1 MEQTL
6 NPPARSTL
14 AITALAYVPAVLA
27 MMTVGVIVPF
37 IDTLKVDLATSAA
50 QLGLAIALFS
60 MPAAV
65 LATVGGGLIDA
76 YGIRR
81 SALFAAA
88 VCAVGSLLA
97 SQSHSL
103 LALDG
108 ALLVSGL
115 GFGAMCVVSPCLV
128 MAALADTAR
137 IRAMSFVSTF
147 APTGYAAGLLLA
159 VPFAAAGN
167 WRMALFV
174 HAALMAAAFMALFV
188 FAPALPVAPGPQQE
202 PLRLKLARLLA
213 IFREPR
219 ALLLAVAVALPNA
232 VSYGTSLSAPAYLA
246 RVNHLSIA
254 TSSASVASAKLAAV
268 IIGGFS
274 MGMLL
279 SRVTSPRLLFAA
291 MVALGLAAQ
300 ATLYLAAGGVAL
312 AILALMAWLFAF
324 GGMAGG
330 AMALL
335 PTVASGATRGGAAS
349 GLINQFISLASFAT
363 PSVWLSLRQGRHF
376 VLLAAVCLLL
386 SLAALSGAV
395 AAKRAP

>member
-1 MEQTL
+1 
-6 NPPARSTL
+6 
-14 AITALAYVPAVLA
+14 
-27 MMTVGVIVPF
+27 
-37 IDTLKVDLATSAA
+37 
-50 QLGLAIALFS
+50 
-60 MPAAV
+60 
-65 LATVGGGLIDA
+65 
-76 YGIRR
+76 
-81 SALFAAA
+81 
-88 VCAVGSLLA
+88 
-97 SQSHSL
+97 
-103 LALDG
+103 
-108 ALLVSGL
+108 
-115 GFGAMCVVSPCLV
+115 
-128 MAALADTAR
+128 
-137 IRAMSFVSTF
+137 
-147 APTGYAAGLLLA
+147 
-159 VPFAAAGN
+159 
-167 WRMALFV
+167 
-174 HAALMAAAFMALFV
+174 
-188 FAPALPVAPGPQQE
+188 
-202 PLRLKLARLLA
+202 
-213 IFREPR
+213 
-219 ALLLAVAVALPNA
+219 
-232 VSYGTSLSAPAYLA
+232 
-246 RVNHLSIA
+246 
-254 TSSASVASAKLAAV
+254 
-268 IIGGFS
+268 